1 MASTQ
6 FGSDPIIAGTF
17 VDLRGMPETY
27 RQGYAAGVEDTKAKS
42 AKLVEAAL
50 KVLRVGDDDFA
61 YDELRAALRDLKEPP

>member
-27 RQGYAAGVEDTKAKS
+27 RQGYAAGVEDTKAKY

-50 KVLRVGDDDFA
+50 KVLLGTREKGGHRHYHADVSSFV
-61 YDELRAALRDLKEPP
+61 